1 MTPWRIFHA
10 AARADA
16 RALRLLP
23 IGTRHAP
30 TDLAAAL
37 ADAEWLTRRERENQR
52 ARNYRERRV
61 A

>member
-1 MTPWRIFHA
+1 MTAWRIFHA

-23 IGTRHAP
+23 IGTKVAP

-37 ADAEWLTRRERENQR
+37 ADADYLARRARINEQVRGWRER
-52 ARNYRERRV
+52 V